1 MRTAVRAV
9 KSLNKVGGLFC
20 VVQIYQ
26 ERSGVVGAFAPA
38 IYFIKVA
45 ITGPLSALQTMMAS
59 AFSRSATVNVRSAIC
74 Q

>member
-9 KSLNKVGGLFC
+9 KSLNKVGGLSC
-20 VVQIYQ
+20 VVQLYQ
-26 ERSGVVGAFAPA
+26 EWSGVVSAFAHA

-45 ITGPLSALQTMMAS
+45 IIGPLSALQTMMAS
-59 AFSRSATVNVRSAIC
+59 AFCRSATVNVRSATC